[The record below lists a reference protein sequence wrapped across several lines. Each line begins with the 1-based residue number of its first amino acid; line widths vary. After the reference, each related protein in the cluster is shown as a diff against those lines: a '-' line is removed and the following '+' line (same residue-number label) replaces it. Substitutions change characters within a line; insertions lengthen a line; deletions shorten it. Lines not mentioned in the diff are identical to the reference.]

1 MFLKFEPQLTLCNN
15 KGRVMAN
22 TPTITVYMES
32 ELVAL
37 PCGTKETALFL
48 ELLWRETGADC
59 DGEEEEMGCSCGNVH
74 RFLLRDG
81 V

>member
-1 MFLKFEPQLTLCNN
+1 
-15 KGRVMAN
+15 MAN
-22 TPTITVYMES
+22 TPATITVYMES

-37 PCGTKETALFL
+37 PCGTKETAPFL

-81 V
+81 VEEGVPPS